1 MVTMPRRGILGG
13 TFNPIHIGH
22 LLVAEEAR
30 SALSLRDVLVVPA
43 GEPWMREGE
52 KIASKADRWAMVMLA
67 VQYNRKFVPSRVDL
81 DRPGSTYSVDTLAE
95 LTVRK
100 TENNEEF
107 TFIIGADSLL
117 ALPQWKE
124 PMRLLSMCRIAAV
137 TRPGFDV
144 EAAMIA
150 LEQAIPGA
158 SMRIDVVQG
167 LQIGISATDIRQRC
181 HEGKSIK
188 YRVPET
194 VESYIMERG
203 LYR

>member
-1 MVTMPRRGILGG
+1 MVTVPRRGVLGG

-30 SALSLRDVLVVPA
+30 AALSLSEVLVVPA

-67 VQYNRKFVPSRVDL
+67 IQYNRKFVPSRVDL
-81 DRPGSTYSVDTLAE
+81 DRPGPTYSVDTLSE
-95 LTVRK
+95 LIAGH
-100 TENNEEF
+100 TENDEGF
-107 TFIIGADSLL
+107 TCIVGADSL
-117 ALPQWKE
+117 ATLPQWKD
-124 PMRLLSMCRIAAV
+124 PLRLLSMCRIAAV

-144 EAAMIA
+144 ETAISA
-150 LEQAIPGA
+150 LEQALPGA
-158 SMRIDVVQG
+158 SAHIDVVPG
-167 LQIGISATDIRQRC
+167 LHIGISATDIRQRC